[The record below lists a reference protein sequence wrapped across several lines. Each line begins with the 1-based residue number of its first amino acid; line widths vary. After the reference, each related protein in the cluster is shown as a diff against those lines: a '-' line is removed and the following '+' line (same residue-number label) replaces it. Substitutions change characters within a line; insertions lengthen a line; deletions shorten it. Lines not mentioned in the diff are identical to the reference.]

1 MRRILT
7 CLVASWILILGC
19 GVAAA
24 QTSKTIRL
32 ANGEWQPYLSKDAP
46 HHGFA
51 SHVVTEAF
59 AQVGVEVEY
68 GFFPWAR
75 SYKLAKDGRWD
86 GTLVWF
92 DSEDRRKDFLFSD
105 PVVLSTLAFFH
116 LKNTKFDWDTYD
128 DLRDVRVGATLA
140 YFNGTEFEEAEA
152 AGIFKVNR
160 APNDETGLKK
170 LLKGR
175 IDVFAGNITV
185 TYAQIRD
192 TFPKEQAAQFT
203 HHDKPIWINSQHLL
217 LSKKVPTSEQMLAR
231 FNEGLKLLKESG
243 KYDQIIADALAGKY
257 DKPK

>member
-1 MRRILT
+1 MRRMLT
-7 CLVASWILILGC
+7 CLVSSWFLILGC

-32 ANGEWQPYLSKDAP
+32 ANGEWQPYQSKYAP
-46 HHGFA
+46 HYGFA

-59 AQVGVEVEY
+59 ALVGIEVEY

-75 SYKLAKDGRWD
+75 SYKLAKYGSWD
-86 GTLVWF
+86 GTLVWS
-92 DSEDRRKDFLFSD
+92 DSEDRRKDFLLSD
-105 PVVLSTLAFFH
+105 PVVPSTAVFFY

-128 DLRDVRVGATLA
+128 DLRDVRVGGTLE
-140 YFNGTEFEEAEA
+140 YFNGKEFEEAEA

-175 IDVFAGNITV
+175 IDVFAGNLV
-185 TYAQIRD
+185 VSYAQIRD
-192 TFPKEQAAQFT
+192 IFTEEDAALFT
-203 HHDKPIWINSQHLL
+203 HHDKPYWVGQMHLL
-217 LSKKVPTSEQMLAR
+217 LSKKVPTSEQMRAR

-257 DKPK
+257 AKPK